1 MRSFI
6 KSHRRNESVNSETLD
21 SPDGFDYFARSTPGN
36 SPSILQGP
44 QLTPPQAITSS
55 SNGSISSPKKLLTP
69 IKNLFSHSSKN
80 LALST
85 TADSLNNAIY
95 NSSKSSKKAKSH
107 KRASHSIS
115 NVSDFLTDASLHS
128 TASYL
133 SSTSQPVLEAR
144 LDSVSETTSTQQP
157 SLAPPPS
164 MKPSS
169 LHQQPLPHNHFHHS
183 HSSTSLSSVARGA
196 RNLVSPM
203 SVSRST
209 QSLSQLSSSNEISHT
224 PPELIA
230 HKTNLDKRVTGQKL
244 EADNQTN
251 NQSTE
256 LVKVNKT
263 DEGSKVVSHESGG
276 VNKLVSFKSLEY
288 GKRASADSGLKS
300 PYDLRKVDNN
310 SDIEEN
316 DTLEADDDD
325 DESDSSSQ
333 FSFVKD
339 KIGGRN
345 TSVKYYKAAKSTP
358 PTANDSVSNT
368 FHEGDL
374 GYEVDEYSDYDYE
387 NNGMDDDYDY
397 EDENQG
403 DEHYN
408 KLFDDEDLDRSNN
421 INDDVDSLTD
431 GHYEAERPGKETY
444 DDDENYDDYDN
455 YDDLEEEIPSRVGGI
470 DDDDAPHSEF
480 QFQVNDND
488 EDYYHNHISTIE
500 ELTEIVDPEDVAVET
515 PPSTDDLLH
524 LPSYPLPK
532 QFNKAF
538 HLSIQG
544 FPTTPPTFSSKSIES
559 VDESDI
565 NTDDILENYLDFS
578 KLPSVTHG
586 HSTSSLDAPATE
598 LSNSD
603 YLQLYDLSSPII
615 NGLTIGNNLD
625 HRYPRRGNSQRDSSS
640 KRDFYNLTSNIHI
653 KPLSSDKPDRDVFKR
668 RILRSFHSSLSDDLN
683 YIIPEKV
690 SSMELVSNRII
701 KVEEPFPVANATQ
714 KGSETTVASSELSK
728 SINTSVP
735 SKATARLSIIE
746 MMDLLGS
753 LETNNTAVDQ
763 SDLKESKRLS
773 ISNMMSFLSS
783 IETNQEPKLAS
794 TIDKE
799 TRDHN
804 RRSIADMMATLSV
817 LESNTSDGTNE
828 AKRKSITHMMNLL
841 SRLDDENEKYEF
853 KETVQPEKKSK
864 NPIVRLNLEK
874 VDNTKRYSWFNND
887 EMINFKSKDS
897 LAKPVPVYL
906 TDEELDEANN
916 YQLDQELLDE
926 VNQLPEDFDFEEHE
940 LQKKLQKPAIDLG
953 FYRSNSYNKKPIRAI
968 IDNNF
973 SSNKIETMNKTVT
986 FYRSNSSGH
995 VSELNKSRSISRAPS
1010 SRSMM
1015 SFGSLNE
1022 EDSSEEQEYPHPS
1035 STSNE
1040 TLNRAVQFRDTKN
1053 LLQDNIDSSG
1063 CPLGTITESS
1073 PLRQ

>member
-1 MRSFI
+1 
-6 KSHRRNESVNSETLD
+6 
-21 SPDGFDYFARSTPGN
+21 
-36 SPSILQGP
+36 
-44 QLTPPQAITSS
+44 
-55 SNGSISSPKKLLTP
+55 
-69 IKNLFSHSSKN
+69 
-80 LALST
+80 
-85 TADSLNNAIY
+85 
-95 NSSKSSKKAKSH
+95 
-107 KRASHSIS
+107 
-115 NVSDFLTDASLHS
+115 
-128 TASYL
+128 
-133 SSTSQPVLEAR
+133 
-144 LDSVSETTSTQQP
+144 
-157 SLAPPPS
+157 
-164 MKPSS
+164 
-169 LHQQPLPHNHFHHS
+169 
-183 HSSTSLSSVARGA
+183 
-196 RNLVSPM
+196 M
-203 SVSRST
+203 SVSQST

-230 HKTNLDKRVTGQKL
+230 HKVSLDKRATGQKP
-244 EADNQTN
+244 ETGNQAN
-251 NQSTE
+251 HQRTE
-256 LVKVNKT
+256 VKPDGDSQIISRET
-263 DEGSKVVSHESGG
+263 GG
-276 VNKLVSFKSLEY
+276 DSKLVSFKSLDY
-288 GKRASADSGLKS
+288 GKRTSGESCLKS
-300 PYDLRKVDNN
+300 PYDLRKIDNN

-358 PTANDSVSNT
+358 PTANESISNT

-397 EDENQG
+397 DDENQG
-403 DEHYN
+403 DDQYN
-408 KLFDDEDLDRSNN
+408 KLFDDDDLDRSNN
-421 INDDVDSLTD
+421 INDVVNSLSED
-431 GHYEAERPGKETY
+431 HYDADRLEKETY
-444 DDDENYDDYDN
+444 DDEENYNDCDDYNDF
-455 YDDLEEEIPSRVGGI
+455 EEEIPSRLDGI
-470 DDDDAPHSEF
+470 D
-480 QFQVNDND
+480 DND
-488 EDYYHNHISTIE
+488 EDYYHNQISTIE
-500 ELTEIVDPEDVAVET
+500 ELTEIVDPEDAPVER
-515 PPSTDDLLH
+515 PPSTDDFLR

-544 FPTTPPTFSSKSIES
+544 FPTTPPTLSSKSFES
-559 VDESDI
+559 VDESEI
-565 NTDDILENYLDFS
+565 NTDDILENYLEFS

-586 HSTSSLDAPATE
+586 HSTSSLDAPVTE

-625 HRYPRRGNSQRDSSS
+625 HRYPRRGNSQRESSS
-640 KRDFYNLTSNIHI
+640 TRDFYNLTSNVHI
-653 KPLSSDKPDRDVFKR
+653 KSMSSDKPDKDIYKQ

-690 SSMELVSNRII
+690 SSMEQVSNRGT
-701 KVEEPFPVANATQ
+701 KVEATSPVVNTTH
-714 KGSETTVASSELSK
+714 KGSETTVGSSELSK
-728 SINTSVP
+728 SINTSVS

-763 SDLKESKRLS
+763 PDLKESKRLS

-783 IETNQEPKLAS
+783 IETNQESKFGSA
-794 TIDKE
+794 IDKE
-799 TRDHN
+799 TRDQD

-817 LESNTSDGTNE
+817 LESNASDRTDE

-841 SRLDDENEKYEF
+841 SKLDNENEKYEF
-853 KETVQPEKKSK
+853 KETLKPEKKSK
-864 NPIVRLNLEK
+864 NPIARLNSEK
-874 VDNTKRYSWFNND
+874 IDNAKRYSWFNND
-887 EMINFKSKDS
+887 EMINFKSKDP
-897 LAKPVPVYL
+897 LAKTVPAYL

-926 VNQLPEDFDFEEHE
+926 VNQLPADFDFEEHE
-940 LQKKLQKPAIDLG
+940 LQKKLQKPAIDIG

-973 SSNKIETMNKTVT
+973 SSNKIETVNKTVT

-995 VSELNKSRSISRAPS
+995 ASELNKSRSISRAPS
-1010 SRSMM
+1010 ARSMM

-1022 EDSSEEQEYPHPS
+1022 EDSSEEQEYPQS
-1035 STSNE
+1035 NSMTSE
-1040 TLNRAVQFRDTKN
+1040 TLSHPIQFRDTKN

-1063 CPLGTITESS
+1063 SPLDTITESS
-1073 PLRQ
+1073 PLR